1 MKLYIFIFSLLFS
14 LVSAHARSNDSIQFP
29 ERGICAHRGAM
40 EAKPENTLA
49 AFREAVRLGAQMI
62 EFDVRLTE
70 DEHLVILHDPTV
82 DRTTNGTG
90 AVNDLTFAQVRKL
103 DAGSWK
109 SPEFKGECIPTL
121 EETLAVMPVNIWLN
135 VHLKGGRKLGEKVA
149 QVIVK
154 EKRTHQAFLAC
165 GVEAV
170 RGAKE
175 VSPEIMICNMERQTQ
190 TAEYVDETIK
200 MHSNFIQLFRT
211 QPGAE
216 MAAMISK
223 LKQNQI
229 RVNYCCTDSPQ
240 TIKEIF
246 KEGVDF
252 VLVNQLEDML
262 QVADSL
268 EIPRLKPLYNQNEY
282 NIKNH

>member
-1 MKLYIFIFSLLFS
+1 MKKYIIIFSLFFILIG
-14 LVSAHARSNDSIQFP
+14 ACTRSTDSIQLP
-29 ERGICAHRGAM
+29 KRGICAHRGAM
-40 EAKPENTLA
+40 EVKPENTLA

-62 EFDVRLTE
+62 EFDVRLTK

-82 DRTTNGTG
+82 DRTTNGSG
-90 AVNDLTFAQVRKL
+90 AVNDLTFAQVRRL

-109 SPEFKGECIPTL
+109 SPEFKGERIPTL
-121 EETLAVMPVNIWLN
+121 EETLNVMPLNIWLN

-149 QVIVK
+149 RVIVK
-154 EKRTHQAFLAC
+154 EKRTRQAFLAC
-165 GVEAV
+165 GVEAA
-170 RGAKE
+170 RAAKK
-175 VSPEIMICNMERQTQ
+175 VSPKIMICNMERQTH
-190 TAEYVDETIK
+190 TADYVDGTIK

-211 QPGAE
+211 KPGAE
-216 MAAMISK
+216 MAAMIKK
-223 LKQNQI
+223 LKQNHI

-252 VLVNQLEDML
+252 VLVNHLEDML

-268 EIPRLKPLYNQNEY
+268 GIPRLKPM
-282 NIKNH
+282 